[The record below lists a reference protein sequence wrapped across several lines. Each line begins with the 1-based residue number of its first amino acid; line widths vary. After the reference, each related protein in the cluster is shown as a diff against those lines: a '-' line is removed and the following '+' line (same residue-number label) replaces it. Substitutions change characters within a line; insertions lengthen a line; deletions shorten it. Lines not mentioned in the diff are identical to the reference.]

1 MTTEQVIDK
10 VLSSD
15 GTPIAF
21 WRSGGGRPLVLVHGT
36 TADHSRWQS
45 VRGLLEDHATLCAV
59 DRRGRGESG
68 DAEDYDLGRE
78 VEDVVAVVD
87 AIADEWG
94 GPVDLLGHSYGAFI
108 ALDAARRTPNLRRLV
123 LYEAPVVMADAVYP
137 AGFAPQIESLLAEGR
152 RDEVV
157 ALFFRE
163 VVRMPE
169 DQLTAFRQLP
179 AWPARVA
186 AAHTIV
192 REARA
197 TTSFRWDPESYAGLS
212 VPVLLLSGSTSPEFL
227 RTATA
232 AQADALPDV
241 RVTVLEGQAHTAMD
255 TAPELF
261 ADAVISFLSEE

>member
-1 MTTEQVIDK
+1 MTTQQVMDK

-21 WRSGGGRPLVLVHGT
+21 WRSGRGRPLVLVHGT
-36 TADHSRWQS
+36 AADHSRWQS

-59 DRRGRGESG
+59 DRRGRGQSG

-87 AIADEWG
+87 TVADEWG
-94 GPVDLLGHSYGAFI
+94 EPVDLLGHSYGAFI
-108 ALDAARRTPNLRRLV
+108 GLDVARRTPNLRRLA
-123 LYEAPVVMADAVYP
+123 LYEAPVVMSDAVYP
-137 AGFAPQIESLLAEGR
+137 AGFAPRIERLLAEDR

-169 DQLTAFRQLP
+169 DQLSAFRQLP

-186 AAHTIV
+186 AAHTIL

-197 TTSFRWDPESYAGLS
+197 TTSFRWEPESFAALS
-212 VPVLLLSGSTSPEFL
+212 VPVLLLSGSVSPAFL